1 MGMMDGGL
9 NFQDTCHK
17 CECSKHGGSMRRYI
31 QDRNIKISKLL
42 SDVARNNGK
51 FLDLD
56 SGGLI
61 AT

>member
-31 QDRNIKISKLL
+31 QDRNTKICDNCYEEHETKTDYLYTKEL
-42 SDVARNNGK
+42 KNV
-51 FLDLD
+51 
-56 SGGLI
+56 
-61 AT
+61 